1 MRKTISTMLLAM
13 LTISIGAKTE
23 TEPAPMSERPRI
35 LITTDIGGTDPDDNQ
50 SMMHY
55 LLYSNEFDCEGL
67 ISSPSFG
74 EGNKSEILRMI
85 DIYEMDLPKLKL
97 HNQEARAPYALYPSP
112 EYLRSITK
120 QGRHGR
126 VPLVGYSTPT
136 EGSEWIVRCANKQT
150 HRPLY
155 VLVWGGLDDVAQALH
170 DAPEIAK
177 KIRIYWIG
185 GPNKKWG
192 INAYAYIIENFPDIW
207 MIENNSTS
215 LSPCHP

>member
-1 MRKTISTMLLAM
+1 MRKILSTLLA
-13 LTISIGAKTE
+13 LLAITADAKASQNPLDSNNAMQHGE
-23 TEPAPMSERPRI
+23 TEPAPVSERPRI

-97 HNQEARAPYALYPSP
+97 HNQEARAPHALYPSP

-120 QGRHGR
+120 QGRRG
-126 VPLVGYSTPT
+126 T
-136 EGSEWIVRCANKQT
+136 GSA
-150 HRPLY
+150 
-155 VLVWGGLDDVAQALH
+155 
-170 DAPEIAK
+170 
-177 KIRIYWIG
+177 
-185 GPNKKWG
+185 
-192 INAYAYIIENFPDIW
+192 
-207 MIENNSTS
+207 
-215 LSPCHP
+215 

>member
-1 MRKTISTMLLAM
+1 MLLAM

-97 HNQEARAPYALYPSP
+97 HNQARKARKSATC
-112 EYLRSITK
+112 RIF
-120 QGRHGR
+120 
-126 VPLVGYSTPT
+126 
-136 EGSEWIVRCANKQT
+136 NT
-150 HRPLY
+150 H
-155 VLVWGGLDDVAQALH
+155 
-170 DAPEIAK
+170 
-177 KIRIYWIG
+177 
-185 GPNKKWG
+185 
-192 INAYAYIIENFPDIW
+192 
-207 MIENNSTS
+207 
-215 LSPCHP
+215 